1 MLIYTVHSQDLIAKK
16 CHLVIVV
23 TPFNMILI
31 RLNIIVSLNWH
42 VPSLLHLL
50 TFPEVSLAVEDAV
63 YIGTILD
70 TNYKDRIRKN
80 ERDTA
85 AREMHS

>member
-1 MLIYTVHSQDLIAKK
+1 MLIYTIHSQDLIAKK

-23 TPFNMILI
+23 TPFNVILI

-63 YIGTILD
+63 RR
-70 TNYKDRIRKN
+70 RIPA
-80 ERDTA
+80 TA
-85 AREMHS
+85 LKFTTCTSASEQAKVPR